1 VVYGEFKVNKPIRI
15 NLITEEYIKLLHRHA
30 HLSEVISAWPDSSE
44 YNRAISN
51 LLKQDAVD
59 LHVVIDQL
67 TRNKEDGEYNL
78 QMAKNIVSTF
88 GDDVLVDILGPEN
101 ILDMVGKTKVSAWL
115 MGNDMPTDKDD
126 DIPF

>member
-1 VVYGEFKVNKPIRI
+1 VNKPIRI

-30 HLSEVISAWPDSSE
+30 HLSEVINAWPDSNE

-51 LLKQDAVD
+51 LLNQDAVD

-67 TRNKEDGEYNL
+67 IRNKDGEYNL
-78 QMAKNIVSTF
+78 QMTKNIVSTF

-101 ILDMVGKTKVSAWL
+101 ILDMVGKTRVSAWL
-115 MGNDMPTDKDD
+115 MGNDMPTDKED